1 MMWKDKYKIGVPLI
15 DQQHEELFKRVS
27 DFIKTVRQ
35 EGIWETK
42 LAKVKENMAFM
53 QEYVVVHFADE
64 EAYQEKIQYPDLENH
79 KQVHA
84 KFKDAVNGYVLRLEQ
99 EGYSEELVQEF
110 SGKLMAWLIMHVAA
124 MDQKL
129 GEYVVSQGGQL

>member
-1 MMWKDKYKIGVPLI
+1 M
-15 DQQHEELFKRVS
+15 
-27 DFIKTVRQ
+27 
-35 EGIWETK
+35 
-42 LAKVKENMAFM
+42 
-53 QEYVVVHFADE
+53 
-64 EAYQEKIQYPDLENH
+64 
-79 KQVHA
+79 
-84 KFKDAVNGYVLRLEQ
+84 LRLEQ